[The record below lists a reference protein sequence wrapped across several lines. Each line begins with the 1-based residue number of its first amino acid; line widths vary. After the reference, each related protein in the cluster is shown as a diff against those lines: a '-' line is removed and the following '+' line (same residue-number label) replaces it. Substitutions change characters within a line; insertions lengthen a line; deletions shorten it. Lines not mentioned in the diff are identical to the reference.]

1 VARLGRIEDSLAH
14 PALVAEEDGQ
24 VVGVLTYILGT
35 DSCEVLALH
44 AAERLRGV
52 GTALLRA
59 VEELAAGSGC
69 SSLSLI
75 TTNDNLDALR
85 FYQRRGFRLAELHA
99 GAVDDS
105 RARLKPEIPRTG
117 SFGID
122 LRDELVLTKDLVK

>member
-1 VARLGRIEDSLAH
+1 LALRIREREDPDRAEVERFLDERYSARVARLGRIEDSLAH
-14 PALVAEEDGQ
+14 PALVAEEDGR

-35 DSCEVLALH
+35 DSCEVLTLH

-99 GAVDDS
+99 GA
-105 RARLKPEIPRTG
+105 
-117 SFGID
+117 
-122 LRDELVLTKDLVK
+122 